1 MFLVLEKDVSEYAPH
16 VVLEIRI
23 KEIHTP
29 SFSLRRKA
37 SQHQQFSVGGE
48 ERLERV
54 FFDDWYDFFHEKTL
68 LELFLK
74 PLDVLK
80 KSP

>member
-1 MFLVLEKDVSEYAPH
+1 MLLVTEKDVSEDPPH
-16 VVLEIRI
+16 VVLKIRI
-23 KEIHTP
+23 KEIHAP
-29 SFSLRRKA
+29 SFLLWREA
-37 SQHQQFSVGGE
+37 SQHQQFGVGRE

-54 FFDDWYDFFHEKTL
+54 FFDDGYDFFHERTL